1 MIQYPSL
8 FLHSFSHLMINFPYT
23 LQEVPPGA
31 ITIGR
36 ILICLPRKK
45 GQKLEE
51 DSFSSGNVRFHIAL
65 PNGGNDGYK
74 VVEDTHKTTPV
85 TFVNQECVPMVVMD
99 GADLKLAREGGVWA
113 AVEWKKEG
121 IFDFDYLV
129 AM

>member
-1 MIQYPSL
+1 
-8 FLHSFSHLMINFPYT
+8 MINFSYKYK
-23 LQEVPPGA
+23 QEVPPGA

-36 ILICLPRKK
+36 ILICLPRGK
-45 GQKLEE
+45 GPKLEE

-74 VVEDTHKTTPV
+74 IIEDTHKTTPV
-85 TFVNQECVPMVVMD
+85 TFVNQECVPMVVSMD
-99 GADLKLAREGGVWA
+99 DADLKLAREGGVWA